1 MKVCI
6 EAGRLRF
13 FAPKHVKTHLV
24 ERVNKG
30 DFFVRKT
37 AYMYLRVFPLFFF
50 IFSRGKRGNKKFATM
65 SRNC

>member
-30 DFFVRKT
+30 DFFCEENSIYVSES
-37 AYMYLRVFPLFFF
+37 VPPIFFY
-50 IFSRGKRGNKKFATM
+50 IF
-65 SRNC
+65 